1 MYTDKHIQFINK
13 HEFLSNSA
21 CSLIFTV
28 VWSSHNAE
36 KNPSPAEALR
46 ELEDV
51 CWRLTGAALP
61 SQWKLLPVPVQ
72 SNRYGCKP
80 QTTESC
86 CPRRQLFHGFYYF
99 KKLKLVMYLLY
110 GAHQGQLVDLTGQGY
125 FRDPYSDTA
134 YPCVQCRKLKD
145 CIITLICSL
154 QQWYTEC
161 HEMQNQVKSQ
171 HWLQYW

>member
-28 VWSSHNAE
+28 VWSSHDAE

-46 ELEDV
+46 ELKDV

-86 CPRRQLFHGFYYF
+86 YPRRQLFHGFYYF
-99 KKLKLVMYLLY
+99 RKLKLVMYLLY
-110 GAHQGQLVDLTGQGY
+110 GAHQGQRVDLTGQGY
-125 FRDPYSDTA
+125 SRD
-134 YPCVQCRKLKD
+134 L
-145 CIITLICSL
+145 LIQTGRTTVFSAETKGL
-154 QQWYTEC
+154 YNYIDLFSAAVIHRMPRNAE
-161 HEMQNQVKSQ
+161 SG
-171 HWLQYW
+171 